1 MLGLSWI
8 DWTVVSAYIAGIT
21 GMGLYANRAVTTT
34 GDYFMGGRRFGIV
47 KMVAQAFGTGTRTDQ
62 AVAVIGASAQVGLA
76 GIWYQWLYLFATP
89 FFWIIAPIYRRL
101 RYLTIGDFFEKRYG
115 ASMGAAYAFVG
126 LLFFAVNIGIVLK
139 GTGVT
144 IEAMTHGAISAP
156 AAVVG
161 MMVFFLAYGLLG
173 GLEAVGLTHTVQG
186 FFILLLSFL
195 LIPFAL
201 HAVGGLA
208 GVRSALP
215 DGTNW
220 FGLIAETEVT
230 GFFVIM
236 AVLNG
241 LVGVTVQPHHMA
253 INGAGKD
260 ELSCRSG
267 WTLGTF
273 IKRFAT
279 LGWAFSGIFIAA
291 VLPELATVDA
301 GQREHAFGLAV
312 RQLLPVGFAGLMLAA
327 MIAAVVAAC
336 NAFMVNGSA
345 LFTRNFYERYL
356 RPEADEAHYL
366 RVARAAA
373 LAIVLAG
380 VTVALFLPSVVAGL
394 LWIWKLMAFLGIA
407 FWMAVVWRRSN
418 RYGAWTALVVTAALA
433 AGTEA
438 LGWSFPAQ
446 VALYLPIGFA
456 SLIIASLLTPP
467 EPADALDAFYELLHT
482 PVGHEDRLRA
492 AGIPIIHEGD
502 VAALDSAQEAVF
514 ASASGTTAP
523 TVNEADDGPEDTP
536 QLTDDAIRD
545 DSPTSAAERETLGE
559 PAMDRSAQT
568 DLEADGHGLLVVDL
582 LRLPKTFSVR
592 RYALDLKGFGASW
605 AAVAGYLTL
614 ALALAWLAG

>member
-21 GMGLYANRAVTTT
+21 GMGLYANRAVATT

-101 RYLTIGDFFEKRYG
+101 RYLTIGDFFEQRYG
-115 ASMGAAYAFVG
+115 ASMGGAYAFVG

-144 IEAMTHGAISAP
+144 IEAMTQGAVTARV
-156 AAVVG
+156 AVIA

-201 HAVGGLA
+201 HAVGGPA
-208 GVRSALP
+208 GVRAALP

-220 FGLIAETEVT
+220 FGLVAEAEVT
-230 GFFVIM
+230 GFFIVM

-279 LGWAFSGIFIAA
+279 LGWAFSGVFIAA
-291 VLPELATVDA
+291 VFPELVTVDA
-301 GQREHAFGLAV
+301 GQREQAFGLAV

-356 RPEADEAHYL
+356 RPEAGEAHYL

-373 LAIVLAG
+373 LAVVLAG
-380 VTVALFLPSVVAGL
+380 VAAALFLPSVVAGL

-407 FWMAVVWRRSN
+407 FWMAIVWRGAN
-418 RYGAWTALVVTAALA
+418 RYGAWAALLVTAGLA
-433 AGTEA
+433 VGTDA
-438 LGWSFPAQ
+438 LGWSFAAQ
-446 VALYLPIGFA
+446 VALYLPAGFL
-456 SLIIASLLTPP
+456 SLIVVSLLTPS
-467 EPADALDAFYELLHT
+467 EPAETLDAFYTLLHT

-492 AGIPIIHEGD
+492 AGITIIHEGD
-502 VAALDSAQEAVF
+502 SDTLEEVEHAVFSAPSAQSTSPADTT
-514 ASASGTTAP
+514 GTDSVTHKP
-523 TVNEADDGPEDTP
+523 TDGAA
-536 QLTDDAIRD
+536 TDRILDLPAQPDARER
-545 DSPTSAAERETLGE
+545 SPNDG
-559 PAMDRSAQT
+559 DT

-582 LRLPKTFSVR
+582 LRLPTTFSVR
-592 RYALDLKGFGASW
+592 RYALDVKGFGASW
-605 AAVAGYLTL
+605 AAVAAYL
-614 ALALAWLAG
+614 ALALVLAWLAA